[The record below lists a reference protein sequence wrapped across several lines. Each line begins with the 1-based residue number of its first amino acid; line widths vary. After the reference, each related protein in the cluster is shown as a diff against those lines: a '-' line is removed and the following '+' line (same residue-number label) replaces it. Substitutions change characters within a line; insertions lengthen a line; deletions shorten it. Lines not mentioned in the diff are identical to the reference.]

1 MIYYDILTTQ
11 CGDIAI
17 LGNERGI
24 IEVAFQQG
32 KASADIN
39 SNVEKVNQFSPGHMS
54 EAKQQLD
61 EYFKGSR
68 ENFDLPLA
76 QTGTNFQ
83 SSVWSELSKIPFGT
97 TISYGDL
104 ANRIKKPAAVRAVG
118 TANGANKLA
127 IIVPC
132 HRVIGA
138 NKKLTGYAGGM
149 GIKAKLL
156 MLEGA
161 QFKV

>member
-1 MIYYDILTTQ
+1 MIYYDTLTTQ

-17 LGNERGI
+17 LGNEQGI

-32 KASADIN
+32 KASADID
-39 SNVEKVNQFSPGHMS
+39 SSFEKVSPLAPAHMHA
-54 EAKQQLD
+54 AKQQLD
-61 EYFKGSR
+61 EYFKGDR

-83 SSVWSELSKIPFGT
+83 SSVWSELTKIPFGK
-97 TISYGDL
+97 TISYSDL
-104 ANRIKKPAAVRAVG
+104 ARRINKPAAVRAVG